1 MGVVHRYLCEGKE
14 EVASTHLKKEINLR
28 FLTTLACAS
37 PHIQFALAQLLL
49 LPAWAGWQ
57 ELELGESIMLSR
69 LEIPAQGP
77 ETRHSSRDTWLRNT
91 LL

>member
-1 MGVVHRYLCEGKE
+1 VGVVHRYLCEGKE

-28 FLTTLACAS
+28 FLTTPGMRLV
-37 PHIQFALAQLLL
+37 PHRQFALAQLLL

-77 ETRHSSRDTWLRNT
+77 DTRHSSRDT
-91 LL
+91 